1 MPIPL
6 AAMAA
11 PAAIKLV
18 TGFFGARKRAKASR
32 RAGGILSDAAGE
44 ASQELRDVTGQA
56 AGGITEA
63 AEGAATGVETA
74 AGQANETFR
83 DLNERSLGLTD
94 PFTSSGG
101 EAVGTLTDIGQNP
114 EEFRFNPEDDPGFQ
128 FRLREGQKALERS
141 AAARGGLQ
149 SGGTLKSLARFSQGL
164 ASDEFQRAFDRFDTN
179 RKFRAGTLTDVA
191 ELGLRGV
198 GHQLVADSAFGRGTL
213 DATLG
218 GAEASGRFR
227 LRGAESSGDLSVR
240 GTQAATN
247 VDLSGASAKAA
258 GEIGSANA
266 WANFLGNAG
275 NLATDIGEGIITRGV
290 G

>member
-6 AAMAA
+6 AAIAA

-63 AEGAATGVETA
+63 AEGAAGGVE
-74 AGQANETFR
+74 AGV
-83 DLNERSLGLTD
+83 ERSQDILGGVREDARGLTQ

-101 EAVGTLTDIGQNP
+101 EAVRTLAGIGQNP
-114 EEFRFNPEDDPGFQ
+114 EEFKFNPEEDPGFQ
-128 FRLREGQKALERS
+128 FRLKEGQKALERS

-149 SGGTLKSLARFSQGL
+149 SGGTLKSLARFSQGV

-179 RKFRAGTLTDVA
+179 RKFRAGTLSNVA
-191 ELGLRGV
+191 GLGLRGV
-198 GHQLVADSAFGRGTL
+198 GQQLTADSEFGGRSLVNISKGA
-213 DATLG
+213 AT
-218 GAEASGRFR
+218 AGRFR
-227 LRGAESSGDLSVR
+227 VGGAESSGRLKVA

-266 WANFLGNAG
+266 WATFLGNAG

-290 G
+290 T